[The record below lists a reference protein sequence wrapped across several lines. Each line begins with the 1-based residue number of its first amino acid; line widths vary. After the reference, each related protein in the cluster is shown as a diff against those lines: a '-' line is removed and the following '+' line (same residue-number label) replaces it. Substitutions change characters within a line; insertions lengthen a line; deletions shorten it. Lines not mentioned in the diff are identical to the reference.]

1 MASRPE
7 DAERIAALEK
17 RVRELE
23 RERASLVEGENR
35 LRTILDILP
44 VGVWFT
50 DSFGK
55 IELGNPAA
63 KRVWAGARFVGVEQY
78 GEYKGWWADT
88 GKLIEAEEWA
98 LARALRG
105 ETSLDEVVDIEC
117 FDGTRKTIINSA
129 VPVRD
134 AEGAI
139 AGAVVL
145 NVDISGPKQTE
156 RRLQAAMQR
165 LRFHSDNSP
174 LAVVEWSADFR
185 VLAWNAAAERLFGWS
200 AGEALGRGMAEL
212 QLVHPDDL
220 AEVEEVSAAMVDGRR
235 PSNVHANRNLR
246 RDGTVIHCEWYN
258 SALHDSEGRL
268 ESVLSLVLDVTARRQ
283 AAEAVRVSEAMATAR
298 ANELQAVLDTVPAA
312 VWIARDPRGDRIDAN
327 RFGSELLGQPVGSNL
342 SVTAPL
348 EERPVNFRPVKD
360 GVPLTADT
368 LPIQAAARFGKEI
381 RDFEFDVLF
390 DDGRKVHMLGNAAPL
405 LDGAGEPRGS
415 VGAFIDTT
423 ERKRAE
429 EELREADRRKT
440 DFLAVLSHEL
450 RNPLAPIRNSIFVL
464 DRAPPGSDVALRA
477 RDALHRQ
484 TEHLSRLVDDL
495 LDITRITH
503 GKIELQL
510 SRIDAREAVR
520 KGCDDVRAV
529 FEQRGVELH
538 VSEAADP
545 AWVDADAARLTQIVG
560 NLLNNALKFTQP
572 GGRVHVTVRRR
583 PGVCEVSV
591 RDNGMGIDAADLE
604 RIFEPFVQAER
615 TRRGAQGGM
624 GIGLALVRELA
635 ARHGGS
641 VVATS
646 AGPGKGAEFVVTLPL
661 AAPAERAE
669 VGASLGAAPG
679 GLSVL
684 IVEDNEDAGAS
695 LADLLALSGY
705 EATVVGT
712 GRAGVEAVAARPPD
726 VLICDVGLP
735 DLSGHEVIR
744 AIRAGPDGRSLF
756 AIALTGYAQPRDR
769 EEALAAGFDAHLPK
783 PPPIEQLNALLE
795 RVAAGRAAR

>member
-1 MASRPE
+1 MSLE
-7 DAERIAALEK
+7 EAERIAALER
-17 RVRELE
+17 RVEELE
-23 RERASLVEGENR
+23 RERASLVESENR

-50 DSFGK
+50 DAHGR
-55 IELGNPAA
+55 IAMVNPAG
-63 KRVWAGARFVGVEQY
+63 KRVWAGARFVGVDQY

-88 GKLIEAEEWA
+88 GRLIEAEEWA

-105 ETSLDEVVDIEC
+105 ETSVDEVVDIEC
-117 FDGTRKTIINSA
+117 FDGTRKTILNSG

-134 AEGAI
+134 AAGAI

-145 NVDISGPKQTE
+145 NVDISGQKQTE
-156 RRLQAAMQR
+156 RRLQEAMQR

-200 AGEALGRGMAEL
+200 AAEVLGKGMAAL
-212 QLVHPDDL
+212 RIVHPDDV
-220 AEVEEVSAAMVDGRR
+220 AKVEEISAAMVDGRR

-246 RDGTVIHCEWYN
+246 RDGSVIHCEWYN
-258 SALHDSEGRL
+258 SALHRSDGKL

-283 AAEAVRVSEAMATAR
+283 AEEAVRASEAEATAR
-298 ANELQAVLDTVPAA
+298 AKELQAVLDTVPAA
-312 VWIARDPRGDRIDAN
+312 VWIARDPRADRIDAN
-327 RFGSELLGQPVGSNL
+327 RFGTELLSRPVGSNL
-342 SVTAPL
+342 SLTAPPD
-348 EERPVNFRPVKD
+348 ERPMNFRPMKD
-360 GVPLTADT
+360 GLPLEPEE
-368 LPIQAAARFGKEI
+368 LPIQAAARQGKEI
-381 RDFEFDVLF
+381 RDFEFDLHF
-390 DDGRKVHMLGNAAPL
+390 DDGRRVHMLGNAAPL
-405 LDGAGEPRGS
+405 LDDRGLPRGS
-415 VGAFIDTT
+415 VGAFIDIT
-423 ERKRAE
+423 ERKAAE

-440 DFLAVLSHEL
+440 AFLAVLSHEL
-450 RNPLAPIRNSIFVL
+450 RNPIAPIRNSIFVL
-464 DRAPPGSDVALRA
+464 DRANPGSDVARRA
-477 RDALHRQ
+477 RDVLHRQ

-538 VSEAADP
+538 WSEAPDP
-545 AWVDADAARLTQIVG
+545 AWVDADAGRLTQIVG

-572 GGRVHVTVRRR
+572 GGRVHVTVRKR
-583 PGVCEVSV
+583 GGACEVSV
-591 RDNGMGIDAADLE
+591 RDNGMGIEAADLA
-604 RIFEPFVQAER
+604 RIFDPFVQAER

-635 ARHGGS
+635 TRHGGS

-646 AGPGKGAEFVVTLPL
+646 AGPGKGAEFVVSLPL
-661 AAPAERAE
+661 AAPGVRSEAVRA
-669 VGASLGAAPG
+669 GGLAG

-705 EATVVGT
+705 DATVVGT
-712 GRAGVEAVAARPPD
+712 GRAGVEAVAVRAPD

-735 DLSGHEVIR
+735 DLTGHEVIR
-744 AIRAGPDGRSLF
+744 AIRAGPAGKELF

-769 EEALAAGFDAHLPK
+769 EEALEAGFDAHLPK
-783 PPPIEQLNALLE
+783 PPPLDQLSALLA
-795 RVAAGRAAR
+795 RVAVAKRD